1 MGKNLPA
8 MWEAWVPSPGWEEPL
23 EEGVATH
30 CSVLAW
36 RIPADR
42 GAWRAAVRGVTDSR
56 TWLSGQAQHRGRA
69 QETLL
74 SSAAVSSPGV
84 SDSAAPG
91 TAARQASLAFTVLG
105 VCRLTS
111 AESAMPPNHLALCRP
126 LLLLPAIFP
135 NIIISSH
142 QVVKVLEV
150 ANTL

>member
-1 MGKNLPA
+1 MGKNPPA
-8 MWEAWVPSPGWEEPL
+8 VWETWVPSPGWEEPL

-42 GAWRAAVRGVTDSR
+42 GAWRAVVRGVTDSR

-74 SSAAVSSPGV
+74 SSTAVSRPGV

-91 TAARQASLAFTVLG
+91 TAALQASLAFPVLG
-105 VCRLTS
+105 VCTDSRLLSQRCHPTIVPFS
-111 AESAMPPNHLALCRP
+111 SRP
-126 LLLLPAIFP
+126 QSFPASSSLLIKW
-135 NIIISSH
+135 S
-142 QVVKVLEV
+142 KC
-150 ANTL
+150 